1 MPSEEA
7 ATLRG
12 ALAIPAQAYHET
24 LTTRSYEV
32 GRDGRARP
40 GIILRYLEHLA
51 TRASAGIGF
60 SNRWY
65 HDQNGAWVVREMSL
79 LIGAL
84 PGIDDE
90 LRLATWISDFKRV
103 QAIREYLITDAASG
117 RLVARASGRWA
128 YIDRT
133 RLLPT
138 RIPDEIT
145 ARMGPWGHA
154 MRSRPSAPR
163 AVEEAP
169 PAAEMRLIARGYE
182 ADTQQHIN
190 NCVYLDWF
198 GEAAERAAAAGALTG
213 SSERLRPRFYRLEY
227 IQQTQPG
234 DALRVLTATPQRA
247 GSRGLGFWQTLTTA
261 ADGPGAGAVLARVW
275 TECLRAR
282 RA

>member
-7 ATLRG
+7 ATPRDN
-12 ALAIPAQAYHET
+12 LAIPAQAYHET

-32 GRDGRARP
+32 GRDGTARP
-40 GIILRYLEHLA
+40 GVILRYLEHLA
-51 TRASAGIGF
+51 TRASAALGF

-65 HDQNGAWVVREMSL
+65 HDQNSAWVVREMSL
-79 LIGAL
+79 LLGAL

-90 LRLATWISDFKRV
+90 LRLATWVSDFKRV
-103 QAIREYLITDAASG
+103 QAMREYLITDATSG
-117 RLVARASGRWA
+117 RLVARAAGRWA

-133 RLLPT
+133 RLLPA

-145 ARMGPWGHA
+145 TRIGPWGYG
-154 MRSRPSAPR
+154 MRSRTPAPH
-163 AVEEAP
+163 ALEAP
-169 PAAEMRLIARGYE
+169 TAAEMRLIARGYE
-182 ADTQQHIN
+182 ADTQQHVN

-198 GEAAERAAAAGALTG
+198 DEAAERAATAGALTG
-213 SSERLRPRFYRLEY
+213 VSERLRPRFYRLEY

-261 ADGPGAGAVLARVW
+261 AAEDPGAGSVLARVW
-275 TECLRAR
+275 TESLRAR

>member
-1 MPSEEA
+1 MSSEEA
-7 ATLRG
+7 ASMRG
-12 ALAIPAQAYHET
+12 DLAIPAQAYTET
-24 LTTRSYEV
+24 LMTRSYEV

-40 GIILRYLEHLA
+40 GVILRYLEHLA
-51 TRASAGIGF
+51 TRASAGLGF

-79 LIGAL
+79 LLGAL

-90 LRLATWISDFKRV
+90 LRLATWVSDFKRV
-103 QAIREYLITDAASG
+103 QAMREYLITDAASG
-117 RLVARASGRWA
+117 RLVARAAGRWA

-154 MRSRPSAPR
+154 MRPRPSAPR
-163 AVEEAP
+163 TVEAP
-169 PAAEMRLIARGYE
+169 TAAEMRFIARGYE
-182 ADTQQHIN
+182 ADTQRHIN

-198 GEAAERAAAAGALTG
+198 DEAAERAAAAGALTG
-213 SSERLRPRFYRLEY
+213 ASECLRPRFYRLEY

-261 ADGPGAGAVLARVW
+261 TEGAETGVALARVW
-275 TECLRAR
+275 TESLRAG